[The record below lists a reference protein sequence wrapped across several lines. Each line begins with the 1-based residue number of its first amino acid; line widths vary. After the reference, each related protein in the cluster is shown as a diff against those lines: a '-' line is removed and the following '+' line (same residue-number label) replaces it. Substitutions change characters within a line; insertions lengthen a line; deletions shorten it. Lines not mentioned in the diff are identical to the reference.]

1 MNTWFMSA
9 WPEVNAV
16 EHLPHPFVKDI
27 HPPQDLRSSPD
38 RPYIPQGKQRKHK
51 QEKKRSI
58 KKKARNYNLH
68 ATQHNAMQLTLQ
80 TFEEKLQ

>member
-1 MNTWFMSA
+1 MLLNTYLIPLS
-9 WPEVNAV
+9 
-16 EHLPHPFVKDI
+16 KTSI
-27 HPPQDLRSSPD
+27 HPKTCAAVLIDLIYP
-38 RPYIPQGKQRKHK
+38 KANKEKHK